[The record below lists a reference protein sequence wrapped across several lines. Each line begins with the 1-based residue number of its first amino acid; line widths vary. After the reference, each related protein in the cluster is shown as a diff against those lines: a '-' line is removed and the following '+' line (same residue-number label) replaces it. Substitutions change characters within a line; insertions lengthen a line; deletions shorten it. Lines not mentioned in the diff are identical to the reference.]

1 MIEEVIKLTEDD
13 FDEKV
18 MQPDSGRWF
27 VKFYAPVSY
36 LKLVAYSGVHTA
48 VLWLLNG

>member
-1 MIEEVIKLTEDD
+1 MIEEVITLTEDD

-27 VKFYAPVSY
+27 VKFYAPVSF
-36 LKLVAYSGVHTA
+36 LKLVAYSGARTA
-48 VLWLLNG
+48 VIWLPNG